1 MKTPDATVAG
11 AWCLIRINGRPLAVA
26 LHAVAEIVEAEEL
39 VRLPLCS
46 PRILGLCTYRRDLV
60 PVIDLSHPPDASE
73 SGLGFGSGSGSG
85 LGPGSGSGS
94 GSGPGSVEGRSVVL
108 LLRSEHAT
116 WGIQIDRGG
125 AIVAEGALDDRNTAS
140 AEAGGVILIGSIIR
154 GDTAYA
160 VIDAEATWRNVRDAV
175 ERWYKDDRG
184 RDRDRDP
191 GRGLQSAQEYQTRTY
206 QP

>member
-1 MKTPDATVAG
+1 MKTLDPTVAG

-46 PRILGLCTYRRDLV
+46 PRVLGLCTYRRDLV
-60 PVIDLSHPPDASE
+60 PVIDLSHPPDASA
-73 SGLGFGSGSGSG
+73 SGLGFGFGFGPGSGP
-85 LGPGSGSGS
+85 GPGSGS
-94 GSGPGSVEGRSVVL
+94 VEGRPVVL
-108 LLRSEHAT
+108 LLRSEHGT

-140 AEAGGVILIGSIIR
+140 EEPGGVILIGSIIR

-160 VIDAEATWRNVRDAV
+160 VIDAEATWRNVRDAI

-184 RDRDRDP
+184 RDRDR
-191 GRGLQSAQEYQTRTY
+191 GLGLRSAQEYQIRIP
-206 QP
+206 QL